1 MDVIGFDFHFSIL
14 LKGLNRRRPTPHG
27 HGSTDCFVS
36 ILDVQLIQ
44 GLVEV
49 DWFWLTI
56 TGLFL
61 LKWHSISG
69 KLLVIFRLFLEIVN

>member
-1 MDVIGFDFHFSIL
+1 MDVIGFDFQFSIL

-27 HGSTDCFVS
+27 HRSADCFVS

-44 GLVEV
+44 GLEV
-49 DWFWLTI
+49 DWLWLTI